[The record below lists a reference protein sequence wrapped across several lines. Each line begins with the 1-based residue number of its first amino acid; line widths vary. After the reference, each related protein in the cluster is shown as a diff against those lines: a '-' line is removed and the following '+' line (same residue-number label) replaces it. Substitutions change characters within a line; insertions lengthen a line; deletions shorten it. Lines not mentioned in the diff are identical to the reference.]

1 MQVEVNHVLVQ
12 ITDDG
17 LQLLPGIVGGVH
29 LAQHQLDE
37 MRHVLVLVRHFEREI
52 TDVTPGFGHQPA
64 SEVVQEVCLSAVGL
78 SGADN
83 QASLVGG
90 VKYVVRQRAV
100 AYVIPVVV
108 FTVQGVQ
115 NLICPLAD
123 GDDIRGVLRAC
134 RFDNFMYHFH
144 AVGGKYVGDI
154 LAVAGQRGEQ
164 AAGAEVVGQV
174 FDECPSGQVA
184 VSADYDVLHLVQPG
198 VEGFETFG
206 QVACRPV
213 GHADDVRVSGFI
225 QGQHVLSSFGD
236 NQAPDVFFGHA

>member
-1 MQVEVNHVLVQ
+1 M
-12 ITDDG
+12 
-17 LQLLPGIVGGVH
+17 
-29 LAQHQLDE
+29 
-37 MRHVLVLVRHFEREI
+37 
-52 TDVTPGFGHQPA
+52 
-64 SEVVQEVCLSAVGL
+64 
-78 SGADN
+78 
-83 QASLVGG
+83 
-90 VKYVVRQRAV
+90 KYVVRQRAV

-184 VSADYDVLHLVQPG
+184 VSADYDVLHW
-198 VEGFETFG
+198 
-206 QVACRPV
+206 
-213 GHADDVRVSGFI
+213 
-225 QGQHVLSSFGD
+225 SSRESKASKLLGRSLA
-236 NQAPDVFFGHA
+236 APLGTLMT